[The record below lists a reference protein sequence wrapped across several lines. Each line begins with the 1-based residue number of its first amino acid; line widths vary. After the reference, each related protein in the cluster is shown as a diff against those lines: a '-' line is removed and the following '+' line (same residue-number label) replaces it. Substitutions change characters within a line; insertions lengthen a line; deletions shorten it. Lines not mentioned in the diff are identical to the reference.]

1 MSGIGE
7 SNNNNREKSG
17 NNKANIITSPA
28 MKSSTK
34 RLQKELGEMTK
45 EPPPNCTAGPKNEN
59 LHDWVS
65 TILGPPGSP
74 YEEGV
79 FILDIHFP
87 QEYPFKPPK
96 ITFRTRIYHCNI
108 NSQGVIWVDIL
119 KDKWSPALTLSKVL
133 LSISSLLADCNP
145 SDPLV
150 GSIAKQFKDNREE
163 HDRTARLWTQRYAN

>member
-1 MSGIGE
+1 
-7 SNNNNREKSG
+7 
-17 NNKANIITSPA
+17 

-79 FILDIHFP
+79 FILDINFP

-119 KDKWSPALTLSKVL
+119 KDQWSPALTLSKVL
-133 LSISSLLADCNP
+133 LSISSLLADYNP
-145 SDPLV
+145 SDLLV
-150 GSIAKQFKDNREE
+150 GSIAK
-163 HDRTARLWTQRYAN
+163 H

>member
-17 NNKANIITSPA
+17 NNKANIKNSPA

-133 LSISSLLADCNP
+133 LSISSLLADYNP
-145 SDPLV
+145 SDLLV
-150 GSIAKQFKDNREE
+150 GSIAK
-163 HDRTARLWTQRYAN
+163 H